1 MTQGPGRRPAPS
13 AAEAQVRPPGRA
25 GGGRRRRRP
34 AFRGGSLRQQEARLA
49 YGLLL
54 PGVAVVLAL
63 VVLPV
68 LWNVSLSLRR
78 LRLIELRN
86 FNPFEL
92 DVTFRNYQTAVGG
105 SDFLELLGRT
115 FMYALLGT
123 SLAIVMGI
131 WAGIVLRR
139 PFPGRFLVRGLLLFP
154 YVVPAVAAA
163 FLWKTMLNPQIGV
176 VNAWTGALLGTG
188 NINYL
193 TQRSFTWSLLG
204 LDVSVPAAFSMV
216 VLFEAW
222 RSFPFVFI
230 FVLARLQAMSAEL
243 EEAAMIDGASIA
255 QRFRYVI
262 LPQLKGVIAVLFVLR
277 FIWTF
282 NSFDEIFL
290 LTGGAAGTEVV
301 SVRIFNYLFGRSD
314 IGAASALSIVL
325 AVTLFVML
333 AIYFR
338 YFFREDES

>member
-1 MTQGPGRRPAPS
+1 MVQRHDQRQVRSSIGRRLRLS
-13 AAEAQVRPPGRA
+13 
-25 GGGRRRRRP
+25 GGD
-34 AFRGGSLRQQEARLA
+34 LKQQEARLA

-63 VVLPV
+63 VILPV
-68 LWNVSLSLRR
+68 LWNISLSLRR

-92 DVTFRNYQTAVGG
+92 DVTFRNYETAVAG
-105 SDFLELLGRT
+105 SDFLELLTRT
-115 FMYALLGT
+115 FLYALLGT

-131 WAGIVLRR
+131 WAGIALRR
-139 PFPGRFLVRGLLLFP
+139 PFPGRALVRGLLLFP

-193 TQRSFTWSLLG
+193 TQRSFTWSVFG
-204 LDVSVPAAFSMV
+204 AEVSVPAAFSMV

-230 FVLARLQAMSAEL
+230 FVLARLQAMSSEL
-243 EEAAMIDGASIA
+243 EEAAMIDGAGVV
-255 QRFRYVI
+255 QRFRYVV
-262 LPQLKGVIAVLFVLR
+262 LPQLTGVIAVLFVLR

-325 AVTLFVML
+325 ALVLFVML
-333 AIYFR
+333 AVYFR
-338 YFFREDES
+338 WFFKEEES

>member
-1 MTQGPGRRPAPS
+1 MVQRQDRRGPGVTTQASARPPRGRGRRPGRRRSGAG
-13 AAEAQVRPPGRA
+13 AAT
-25 GGGRRRRRP
+25 
-34 AFRGGSLRQQEARLA
+34 LRQQEARLA
-49 YGLLL
+49 YGLLV
-54 PGVAVVLAL
+54 PGVLVVLTL

-68 LWNVSLSLRR
+68 LWNISLSLRR

-92 DVTFRNYQTAVGG
+92 DVTFRNYQTAVAG

-115 FMYALLGT
+115 FLYALLGT
-123 SLAIVMGI
+123 SLAILMGV

-139 PFPGRFLVRGLLLFP
+139 PFRGRALVRGLLLFP

-176 VNAWTGALLGTG
+176 VNAWSDALLGTG
-188 NINYL
+188 NINFL
-193 TQRSFTWSLLG
+193 TQRSFTWSVLG
-204 LDVSVPAAFSMV
+204 AEVSVPAAFSTV
-216 VLFEAW
+216 ILFEAW

-230 FVLARLQAMSAEL
+230 FVLARLQAMSSEL

-314 IGAASALSIVL
+314 VGAASALSIVL

-333 AIYFR
+333 AVYFR
-338 YFFREDES
+338 YFFKEEES